1 MTSFLFQTLNGFSQG
16 TVFFLIA
23 LGLTLIFGVL
33 GVLNFAHG
41 ALYMLGAYVAFQITD
56 AWLPNFWLALL
67 LAPLAVAA
75 LGGVIEVI
83 FLRRLYGR
91 DIVYQLLLT
100 VAFVLILNDAVRIL
114 WGSGPHAVAPPDPFG
129 DPVKVFG
136 RFYPS
141 YRLFLIA
148 LAPLVGLAV
157 WVALDRTRAGRI
169 VRAAA
174 MDREM
179 AGALGIDVPLV
190 FTAVFVLGAWLA
202 GVGGVLAA
210 PLLTI
215 APAMGDDIIINS
227 FIVAVIGGLGS
238 FPGAF
243 VGALLLGL
251 FNNYGIVLAPGF
263 QLAFAS
269 LIMAAVLLVR
279 PRGLFG
285 PAA

>member
-1 MTSFLFQTLNGFSQG
+1 VTSLLLQALNGLSTGTFLFL
-16 TVFFLIA
+16 VA

-41 ALYMLGAYVAFQITD
+41 AFYMVGAYLAFQVTD
-56 AWLPNFWLALL
+56 AWVPNFWLALL
-67 LAPLAVAA
+67 LAPLGVAA
-75 LGGVIEVI
+75 LGAVIEVV

-100 VAFVLILNDAVRIL
+100 VAFVLILNDAVRLL
-114 WGSGPHAVAPPDPFG
+114 WGSGPHAVDPPAPFG
-129 DPVKVFG
+129 DPLRLFD
-136 RFYPS
+136 RYYPS

-148 LAPLVGLAV
+148 LAPVLGLIV
-157 WVALDRTRAGRI
+157 WLALDRTRLGKI
-169 VRAAA
+169 IRAAA

-179 AGALGIDVPLV
+179 AGALGINVPAV
-190 FTAVFVLGAWLA
+190 FTGVFVFGAFLA

-251 FNNYGIVLAPGF
+251 FDAYGKVVAPGF

-269 LIMAAVLLVR
+269 LLMGLVLLVR

-285 PAA
+285 AA

>member
-1 MTSFLFQTLNGFSQG
+1 MTSFLIQTLNGLSLG
-16 TVFFLIA
+16 TVLFLIA
-23 LGLTLIFGVL
+23 LGLTLIFGVM

-41 ALYMLGAYVAFQITD
+41 ALYMLGAYLAFQITD

-67 LAPLAVAA
+67 VAPLVVAA
-75 LGGVIEVI
+75 LGALVEMTL
-83 FLRRLYGR
+83 LRRIYGR
-91 DIVYQLLLT
+91 DVVYQLLLT

-114 WGSGPHAVAPPDPFG
+114 WGSGPHSVAPPDPFG
-129 DPVKVFG
+129 DPVRFLG
-136 RFYPS
+136 RYYPS

-148 LAPLVGLAV
+148 LAPLLALAV
-157 WVALDRTRAGRI
+157 WLALERTHAGKI
-169 VRAAA
+169 LRAAA

-179 AGALGIDVPLV
+179 AGALGINVPLV
-190 FTAVFVLGAWLA
+190 FTIVFVIGAWMA
-202 GVGGVLAA
+202 GLGGVLAA

-238 FPGAF
+238 LPGAF

-251 FNNYGIVLAPGF
+251 FNAFGIVLVPGF

-269 LIMAAVLLVR
+269 LLMALVLLVR

-285 PAA
+285 APA

>member
-1 MTSFLFQTLNGFSQG
+1 MTSVLLQALNGLSTG

-41 ALYMLGAYVAFQITD
+41 ALYMLGAYLAFQITD
-56 AWLPNFWLALL
+56 ALIPNFWVALL
-67 LAPLAVAA
+67 LAPIVVAA
-75 LGGVIEVI
+75 AGGLVEVF

-100 VAFVLILNDAVRIL
+100 VAFVLILNDAVRIF
-114 WGSGPHAVAPPDPFG
+114 WGSGPHAVSLPDPFA
-129 DPVKVFG
+129 DPVKLFG
-136 RFYPS
+136 RYYPS

-148 LAPLVGLAV
+148 LAPVIGLGI
-157 WVALDRTRAGRI
+157 WLALERSRAGKI

-174 MDREM
+174 ADREM
-179 AGALGIDVPLV
+179 ASALGIDVPLV
-190 FTAVFVLGAWLA
+190 FTTIFVLGAWLA

-251 FNNYGIVLAPGF
+251 FNAYGIVLAPGL

-269 LIMAAVLLVR
+269 LLMAAVLLVR

-285 PAA
+285 AAT